1 MPERLSDADI
11 EQKLNGLNGWQR
23 VDESIEKEFKFK
35 DFAGALDFINKV
47 GAKAEEMDHHPDL
60 FLHDWNQVK
69 VTLSTHSA
77 KGLTN
82 NDIELAGRIEAL

>member
-11 EQKLNGLNGWQR
+11 EQKLSGLNGWQR
-23 VDESIEKEFKFK
+23 ADQSIEKEFKFK
-35 DFAGALDFINKV
+35 DFAEALDFVNKV

-77 KGLTN
+77 KGLTS